1 MTIGIIVS
9 KCRAEIM
16 QGRNKELVR
25 LRLKCQT
32 HWNTM
37 AVCILTKM
45 KC

>member
-25 LRLKCQT
+25 FKTEMLNKLKHT
-32 HWNTM
+32 
-37 AVCILTKM
+37 VKVYFD
-45 KC
+45 